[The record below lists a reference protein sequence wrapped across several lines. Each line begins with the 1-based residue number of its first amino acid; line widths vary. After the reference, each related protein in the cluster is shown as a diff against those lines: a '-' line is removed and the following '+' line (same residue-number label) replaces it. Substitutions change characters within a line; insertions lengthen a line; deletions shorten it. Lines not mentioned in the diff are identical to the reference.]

1 MTRVLSVAPEC
12 VPLIKTGGLADVA
25 GALPA
30 ALAECG
36 VAMRTLLPGY
46 PAVLGGLA
54 DTRSER
60 RWDDLFGGPARLL
73 QGRAGDG
80 VFYALDAPHLYD
92 RPGGPYQDAD
102 GRDWPDN
109 DIRFAALCRAAT
121 DIAADGA
128 AGWRPQALHL
138 HDWQAGL
145 VPAYLRGAMPKGA
158 PGTLMTIH
166 NIAFAGATPAD
177 RLGVL
182 DLPEAGFTSEGFEF
196 YGRIST
202 LKAGL
207 VWADR
212 ISTVSPTY
220 AAELMRPETGG
231 GFDGVLRARAEDV
244 SGILNGIDLEAWA
257 PPFRSPRGKRR
268 HKAALRAEF
277 GLPQAPGPLCVVVS
291 RLTHQK
297 GIDLLVDALPA
308 LLGQGGQL
316 IVLGSGEP
324 ALEAALR
331 GAADLYRNVAV
342 RIGYDEALSRRLI
355 AGGDAILV
363 PSRFEPCGL
372 TQLYGLRHATLPLVA
387 LTGGL
392 ADTVIA
398 ANDAALKIGV
408 ATGFTFAPGDR
419 TALEQALSGMCA
431 TYRQPDLW
439 ARMQKNAMRHPVDW
453 GASAGR
459 YAALFAAIAHR

>member
-1 MTRVLSVAPEC
+1 MVAAR
-12 VPLIKTGGLADVA
+12 I
-25 GALPA
+25 A
-30 ALAECG
+30 AEG
-36 VAMRTLLPGY
+36 VAMAGGLKSCTCMTGRPALAPVYLRDMGAAERVGTLL
-46 PAVLGGLA
+46 
-54 DTRSER
+54 
-60 RWDDLFGGPARLL
+60 
-73 QGRAGDG
+73 
-80 VFYALDAPHLYD
+80 
-92 RPGGPYQDAD
+92 
-102 GRDWPDN
+102 
-109 DIRFAALCRAAT
+109 
-121 DIAADGA
+121 
-128 AGWRPQALHL
+128 
-138 HDWQAGL
+138 
-145 VPAYLRGAMPKGA
+145 
-158 PGTLMTIH
+158 TIH
-166 NIAFAGATPAD
+166 NIAFHGIAPAD
-177 RLGVL
+177 RLE
-182 DLPEAGFTSEGFEF
+182 DLRLPKWGFHPDGFEY
-196 YGRIST
+196 YGKIGA

-207 VWADR
+207 VYSGKL
-212 ISTVSPTY
+212 STVSPTY
-220 AAELMRPETGG
+220 ARELMLPEFGMG
-231 GFDGVLRARAEDV
+231 LDGVLRAREADLV
-244 SGILNGIDLEAWA
+244 GILNGIDEIAWD
-257 PPFRSPRGKRR
+257 PQTDNEIVNYVSPKRKR
-268 HKAALRAEF
+268 PNRKALLAEF
-277 GLPQAPGPLCVVVS
+277 GLTDTGGPLAVVIS

-297 GIDLLVDALPA
+297 GLDLLVDALPA

-459 YAALFAAIAHR
+459 YAALFAASHPHERRFRNSVRPRGACRRDL